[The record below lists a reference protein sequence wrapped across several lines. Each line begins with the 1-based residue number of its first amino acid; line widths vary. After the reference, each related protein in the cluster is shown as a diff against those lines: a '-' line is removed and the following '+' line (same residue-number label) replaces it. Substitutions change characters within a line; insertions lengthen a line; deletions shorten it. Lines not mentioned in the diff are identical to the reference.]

1 MSFDHDVYL
10 RSNFYVPVFV
20 LLFYLFWMVPLIKSL
35 ICKIKKHE
43 TLTENFLAMVFVGA
57 CITFLMFSYSINS
70 LKNGGIHLIYE
81 DRDYTITETCT
92 IENIDAPSELYPYFK
107 YDHKAGAD
115 ISANGKT
122 YFAVE
127 AGDFKEGDLVTIT
140 YYPKSKVIVS
150 IYYADEAEK

>member
-1 MSFDHDVYL
+1 M
-10 RSNFYVPVFV
+10 
-20 LLFYLFWMVPLIKSL
+20 
-35 ICKIKKHE
+35 
-43 TLTENFLAMVFVGA
+43 
-57 CITFLMFSYSINS
+57 
-70 LKNGGIHLIYE
+70 IYE